1 MALLGYNG
9 GLRGK
14 PRIPSTSNASG
25 IWDLDEQKIA
35 ASAGI
40 WPGLVAP
47 DPYWAN
53 VTRLYYFSSG
63 PITDA
68 SLSESDP
75 ALVNDVQIVNDQS
88 PFAGGSSA
96 YFNGTSSYMDIP
108 TVSLGTS
115 TDFTVEFWIRLEEDP
130 RIHTVLLDNPNYASK
145 NRIVIDNFNKFITS
159 NNNDG
164 PTIAINN
171 WYHLAFVRSS
181 NVEKGYVNGLGFTYG
196 VEFDAR
202 SYDTIGRSFADG
214 SAFWHLKGWLSNMRI
229 TPAIARYTSDFT
241 PPTSPF
247 PNF

>member
-14 PRIPSTSNASG
+14 PRIPTPTSTSG

-40 WPGLVAP
+40 WPGPVAP

-108 TVSLGTS
+108 TVTLGTS
-115 TDFTVEFWIRLEEDP
+115 TNFTVEFWIRLEVSNKM
-130 RIHTVLLDNPNYASK
+130 HTVLVGNPISNS
-145 NRIVIDNFNKFITS
+145 RILFDGGNKLITTIYQE
-159 NNNDG
+159 G
-164 PTIAINN
+164 PIIPTGD
-171 WYHLAFVRSS
+171 WCHVAFVREADISKRFINGVGSWFDFESVARTYNSIGSS
-181 NVEKGYVNGLGFTYG
+181 F
-196 VEFDAR
+196 F
-202 SYDTIGRSFADG
+202 DG
-214 SAFWHLKGWLSNMRI
+214 SGSWWLQGWLSNMRI
-229 TPAIARYTSDFT
+229 TSGVARYSSDFT
-241 PPTSPF
+241 PPTAPF